1 MNHPESDQTLRSTL
15 LMVYLNAFQLPL
27 MLSAVNVGLPHFA
40 IDLQMNAVMLS
51 WVATSY
57 LMASVMFVLPFGRL
71 ADMRGRKKVY
81 LTGTLTVAIASIL
94 AALCNSGEQLVF
106 LRFIQGIGGAMIYA
120 TQIAILTA
128 VCPPPMRGRAIGKM
142 ISILYLGLTCG
153 PVLGGYVLELLG
165 WRALL
170 VMQVPLALM
179 VLFIG
184 VFRVPDELH
193 EEVSA
198 TMDIPGSVSYALSIA
213 AICVGASLVP
223 DVSAWLALGLGVAGL
238 YGFVQIEKRVAHPV
252 FDLSLFL
259 SNRIFTLSCMA
270 SFIMYTATFANV
282 VLLSLYLQ
290 FLKDLSA
297 SQAGLIMMTQP
308 LLMAIF
314 APLAGRLSDTV
325 EPRIIA
331 TSGMLLTALGLALL
345 SRFNADTPVT
355 FIIACLS
362 ITGIGFGLFSSPN
375 TNAIMGAVEKPHYGL
390 ASASNATMRLL
401 GQMSSMLM
409 VTLIL
414 SLTVGAAEIAPVNFP
429 QLQQAI
435 SISFTIAACLCVPGI
450 YFSLVRGHLHR

>member
-1 MNHPESDQTLRSTL
+1 MNHPESDQTLRITL

-40 IDLQMNAVMLS
+40 SDLQMNAVMLS

-71 ADMRGRKKVY
+71 ADMRGRKKIY
-81 LTGTLTVAIASIL
+81 LSGTLIVALASIL
-94 AALCNSGEQLVF
+94 AAVCTSGDQLVF
-106 LRFIQGIGGAMIYA
+106 LRFVQGIGGAMIYA

-128 VCPPPMRGRAIGKM
+128 VCPPAMRGRAIGKM
-142 ISILYLGLTCG
+142 VSILYLGLTCG
-153 PVLGGYVLELLG
+153 PLLGGYVVELLG

-170 VMQVPLALM
+170 VMQVPLAVI
-179 VLFIG
+179 VLLIG
-184 VFRVPDELH
+184 FFRVPDDLQEAS
-193 EEVSA
+193 SA
-198 TMDIPGSVSYALSIA
+198 HMDIPGTVCYAMSIA
-213 AICVGASLVP
+213 AICAGASLVP
-223 DVSAWLALGLGVAGL
+223 DVDAWLLLGLGVAGL
-238 YGFVQIEKRVAHPV
+238 YGFVLIEKRVAHPV

-259 SNRIFTLSCMA
+259 GNRTFSLSCMA
-270 SFIMYTATFANV
+270 SYIMYTATFANV
-282 VLLSLYLQ
+282 VLISLYLQ
-290 FLKDLSA
+290 YLKDLSA

-308 LLMAIF
+308 LLMAIC

-331 TSGMLLTALGLALL
+331 TTGMLLTALGLLLL
-345 SRFNADTPVT
+345 SRFSAETPVSL
-355 FIIACLS
+355 IVACLC

-375 TNAIMGAVEKPHYGL
+375 TNAIMGSVEKRHYGL

-414 SLTVGAAEIAPVNFP
+414 SLILGATEIAPNNYP

-435 SISFTIAACLCVPGI
+435 SISFMLAACLCVPGI
-450 YFSLVRGHLHR
+450 YFSMVRGHLHR